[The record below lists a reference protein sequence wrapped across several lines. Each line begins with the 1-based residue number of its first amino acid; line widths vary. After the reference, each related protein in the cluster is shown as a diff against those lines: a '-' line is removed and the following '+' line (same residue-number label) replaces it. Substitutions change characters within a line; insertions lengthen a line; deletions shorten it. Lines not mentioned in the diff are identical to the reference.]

1 MQNNRSKRL
10 RFGWKN
16 GIILLD
22 KCIKMLYKILNSI
35 LYSILN
41 QYKFESSIT
50 FLKTYQVYKKRNLQ
64 NILVYWIL

>member
-22 KCIKMLYKILNSI
+22 KCIKMLYKI